1 MLGKTEKS
9 PSKPYRSTRTLN
21 GRLKVMQVVSYVLRY
36 CLAHYFKFVKL
47 YSNGTLALLAFKHND
62 TLALL
67 DYAKQ
72 GGSITILSALCA
84 SYLLSHFATN
94 IRYIYLFCKF
104 YLKNL

>member
-1 MLGKTEKS
+1 ML
-9 PSKPYRSTRTLN
+9 L
-21 GRLKVMQVVSYVLRY
+21 LRN
-36 CLAHYFKFVKL
+36 CPAHYFKFVKF
-47 YSNGTLALLAFKHND
+47 YSNGTLALLAFKYND
-62 TLALL
+62 TLAIL

-94 IRYIYLFCKF
+94 IRRLYQFCKF